1 MAAFFADAT
10 GRDELTPIIIDDPI
24 SSLDLNFEESATKR
38 IVEIAK
44 TRQVIV
50 FTHRISLLV
59 GMGEACN
66 ANDVPVKEMHIRSA
80 AKGKGIPDF
89 EETYHGK
96 VKAQLGGLKDR
107 LVKARKMDVDSA
119 EYRDCIGRI
128 CQQFRICV
136 ERSVED
142 ELLLGIVRRFHRSIR
157 TSNLVMKLPAIEEK
171 DCKIVD
177 DMMTKYSFIE
187 HSQPSD
193 ALILQYSLEE
203 IEADIQ
209 AFIDW
214 ISEYKKKQK
223 L

>member
-24 SSLDLNFEESATKR
+24 SSLDLNFEENATKR

-89 EETYHGK
+89 EESYHGK
-96 VKAQLGGLKDR
+96 VKSQLGGLKDR
-107 LVKARKMDVDSA
+107 LVQAKKMD
-119 EYRDCIGRI
+119 C
-128 CQQFRICV
+128 
-136 ERSVED
+136 
-142 ELLLGIVRRFHRSIR
+142 LLY
-157 TSNLVMKLPAIEEK
+157 TS
-171 DCKIVD
+171 C
-177 DMMTKYSFIE
+177 
-187 HSQPSD
+187 
-193 ALILQYSLEE
+193 
-203 IEADIQ
+203 
-209 AFIDW
+209 
-214 ISEYKKKQK
+214 
-223 L
+223 

>member
-1 MAAFFADAT
+1 
-10 GRDELTPIIIDDPI
+10 
-24 SSLDLNFEESATKR
+24 
-38 IVEIAK
+38 
-44 TRQVIV
+44 
-50 FTHRISLLV
+50 
-59 GMGEACN
+59 
-66 ANDVPVKEMHIRSA
+66 
-80 AKGKGIPDF
+80 
-89 EETYHGK
+89 
-96 VKAQLGGLKDR
+96 
-107 LVKARKMDVDSA
+107 MDVDSA

-142 ELLLGIVRRFHRSIR
+142 ELLLGIVRRFHRNIR
-157 TSNLVMKLPAIEEK
+157 TNNMVMKLAAIEEK

-193 ALILQYSLEE
+193 TYFLQYSIDE

-209 AFIDW
+209 IFIDW